1 MNKFSSTGGIQPTSN
16 VKNQSRTVIKEIPWP
31 RSKTR
36 LKVLLKSELNS
47 KFQPQLS
54 MRSKKGNQLNQTP
67 TFVDQDY
74 VYCWIIQLIYPL
86 DVRESHLHFVKIA
99 K

>member
-1 MNKFSSTGGIQPTSN
+1 MNKFSSTGIQPTSN

-47 KFQPQLS
+47 KFHPQLS
-54 MRSKKGNQLNQTP
+54 MRRKKGNQHNQTP

-74 VYCWIIQLIYPL
+74 VFVSRRWL
-86 DVRESHLHFVKIA
+86 DNPTDLST
-99 K
+99 